1 MLVAVRREVVVDL
14 PAAQQNLGDLR
25 SLVETACLARR
36 SDFGVKMISG
46 RVRRLNTC
54 QRRRWKYDAGVL
66 GIATVMLS

>member
-1 MLVAVRREVVVDL
+1 MISGPSCSGSSKIGWKVPDV
-14 PAAQQNLGDLR
+14 NS